1 MPLKKRFIPNNNDNN
16 NNKCSEAEFEKG
28 MELCIGHVIVH
39 IIMKYY

>member
-28 MELCIGHVIVH
+28 GWNYALAT
-39 IIMKYY
+39 